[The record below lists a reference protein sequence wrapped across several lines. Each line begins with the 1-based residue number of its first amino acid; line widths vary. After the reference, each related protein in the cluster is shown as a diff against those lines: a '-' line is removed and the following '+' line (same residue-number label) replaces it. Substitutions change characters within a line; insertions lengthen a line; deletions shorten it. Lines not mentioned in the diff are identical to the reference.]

1 MTLIGVIFDMDGVLV
16 DSYAPHLKSWCLLA
30 EEIGAPISESQ
41 FAATF
46 GRTGRDV
53 IRELFG
59 VEDEG
64 AMRRIDDRKETI
76 YRNLIRGA
84 MPTTPGAVEAVI
96 RLHSA
101 GFRLAVGSSGPPEN
115 VQLVCEQLGLYPYL
129 AAIITGADVRR
140 GKPDPQVFE
149 LAATGVG
156 VEPARCVVVED
167 APVGIQAARAAGM
180 RCAVLVG
187 THPAAALR
195 DADRI
200 VNRLDELSIDL
211 IRELVNRR

>member
-1 MTLIGVIFDMDGVLV
+1 MTPIGLIFDMDGVLV

-30 EEIGAPISESQ
+30 EEIGTPITETQ

-59 VEDEG
+59 VEDEA
-64 AMRRIDDRKETI
+64 AMGRIDHRKETI
-76 YRNLIRGA
+76 YRDLIRDA
-84 MPTTPGAVEAVI
+84 MPTTPGIVEAVV
-96 RLHSA
+96 RLHAA

-115 VQLVCEQLGLYPYL
+115 VQLVCEELDLYHYL
-129 AAIITGADVRR
+129 TKIITGADVQR

-149 LAATGVG
+149 LAAAGIG

-167 APVGIQAARAAGM
+167 APVGIQAAHAAQM
-180 RCAVLVG
+180 RCIALVG
-187 THPAAALR
+187 THPAASLR
-195 DADRI
+195 NADRI
-200 VNRLDELSIDL
+200 INHADELTPEL
-211 IRELVNRR
+211 IHRIADAS